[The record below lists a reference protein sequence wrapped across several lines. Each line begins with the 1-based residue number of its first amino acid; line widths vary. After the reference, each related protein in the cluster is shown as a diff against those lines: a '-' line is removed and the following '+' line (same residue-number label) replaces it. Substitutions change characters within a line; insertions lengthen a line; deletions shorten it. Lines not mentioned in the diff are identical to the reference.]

1 MKKAMKKLMA
11 ALLAVAMVCAMAIP
25 AFAAGGA
32 GATTGEGK
40 ITIDNAVIGH
50 TYKIYRILN
59 LQYNE
64 TAKSFRYEKNDKWGA
79 FVDEQSDKL
88 AVDANGVVTWKKG
101 VSAEKDGAPIKA
113 LAIAAGQYVKD
124 QGTAFAADDSKVAA
138 SSTVIFDNLPLG
150 WYLVVSDLTNDA
162 ICSIDTTAKEVTI
175 KEKNGVPTVTKE
187 VEYASGSWGQGND
200 GNVGD
205 TVNFQT
211 TIYVTDGNPTNYVLH
226 DKMSNGLT
234 FKEDSIAV
242 KVNDTTPIT
251 NYTVKY
257 TNTDKCTFEISFPN
271 GTLHTNDKVVVTY
284 SATINS
290 NAVVG
295 TAGNENE
302 TWLKYG
308 NNGETTHGKTKTY
321 TWSFNIF
328 KYFTDS
334 NDKMQYLAD
343 VEFVLYRKDNTTNKI
358 EYAQF
363 DSNNNNKL
371 TGWTEAENEA
381 TKLKTNATSI
391 VGVEGLDK
399 GTYFLKETATPGGF
413 NGLTT
418 DVEVQ
423 IDSSCNT
430 LNGATYTVKYK
441 MANANDED
449 FTDAGDAKIVPIENK
464 RGTTLPGT
472 GGIGTTIFYVVGGGL
487 MVAAAILLI
496 TKKRMENR

>member
-25 AFAAGGA
+25 AFAADGS
-32 GATTGEGK
+32 THSSSEDGK
-40 ITIDNAVIGH
+40 ITIDNAVAGQ
-50 TYKIYRILN
+50 TYKIYRILD
-59 LQYNE
+59 LQYND
-64 TAKSFRYEKNDKWGA
+64 TAKSFRYVKNDKWGA
-79 FVDEQSDKL
+79 FVEGQTTYLS
-88 AVDANGVVTWKKG
+88 VDSKTGVVTWANSDNADNG
-101 VSAEKDGAPIKA
+101 TAIKA
-113 LAIAAGQYVKD
+113 LAVAAGQHVTD
-124 QGTAFAADDSKVAA
+124 TPSLAADDSVKAA
-138 SSTVIFDNLPLG
+138 SSIVTFDRLPLG
-150 WYLVVSDLTNDA
+150 WYLVVSDLTTDA

-175 KEKNGVPTVTKE
+175 KEKNGAPTVTKE
-187 VEYASGSWGQGND
+187 VEYASGSWGEGND

-226 DKMSNGLT
+226 DQMSNGLA
-234 FKEDSIAV
+234 FKEGSIVV
-242 KVNDTTPIT
+242 KKNGERFID
-251 NYTVKY
+251 YTVV
-257 TNTDKCTFEISFPN
+257 TPTDNCTFEIKFNENS
-271 GTLHTNDKVVVTY
+271 LQANDTVVVTY

-295 TAGNENE
+295 TTGNDNE

-334 NDKMQYLAD
+334 NNDMQYLAN
-343 VEFVLYRKDNTTNKI
+343 VEFVLYRKDNTANKT

-363 DSNNNNKL
+363 NSNNKL

-381 TKLKTNATSI
+381 TKLKTNATST
-391 VGVEGLDK
+391 VAVEGLDA
-399 GTYFLKETATPGGF
+399 GTYFLKETATPVGF
-413 NGLTT
+413 NSLTS

-423 IDSSCNT
+423 ITSSCNT
-430 LNGATYTVKYK
+430 LTHATYTVQYK
-441 MANANDED
+441 MVNEED
-449 FTDAGDAKIVPIENK
+449 FTDTDEEEKVVPIENN

-487 MVAAAILLI
+487 MVAAAVLLI

>member
-11 ALLAVAMVCAMAIP
+11 VLLAVAMVCAMAIP
-25 AFAAGGA
+25 AFAAEGATA

-64 TAKSFRYEKNDKWGA
+64 TAKSFRYEKNNKWGA

-88 AVDANGVVTWKKG
+88 AVDANGVVTWKEG

-150 WYLVVSDLTNDA
+150 WYLVVSDLTSDA
-162 ICSIDTTAKEVTI
+162 ICSIDTTAKQVTI

-211 TIYVTDGNPTNYVLH
+211 TINVTDGDPTNYVLH
-226 DKMSNGLT
+226 DQMSKGLT
-234 FKEDSIAV
+234 FKENSIAV
-242 KVNDTTPIT
+242 KVNDTLIT
-251 NYTVKY
+251 NYTVEY

-271 GTLHTNDKVVVTY
+271 GTLHTNDTVVVTY
-284 SATINS
+284 SATIN
-290 NAVVG
+290 NDAVVG
-295 TAGNENE
+295 TTGNENE

-308 NNGETTHGKTKTY
+308 DNGETTHGKTKTY

-334 NDKMQYLAD
+334 NNDMQYLAD
-343 VEFVLYRKDNTTNKI
+343 VEFVLYRKNADDKA
-358 EYAQF
+358 EYAKF
-363 DSNNNNKL
+363 DPNNKL

-381 TKLKTNATSI
+381 TKLKTNATST
-391 VGVEGLDK
+391 VAVEGLDA
-399 GTYFLKETATPGGF
+399 GTYFLKEITTPGGF
-413 NGLTT
+413 NGLTS
-418 DVEVQ
+418 DVEVK
-423 IDSSCNT
+423 ITSSCNILT
-430 LNGATYTVKYK
+430 GATYAVEYK
-441 MANANDED
+441 MVNEEGFTGTDEQE
-449 FTDAGDAKIVPIENK
+449 KVVPIENK
-464 RGTTLPGT
+464 RGTTLPST

>member
-59 LQYNE
+59 LQYND

-79 FVDEQSDKL
+79 FVEEQTAYL
-88 AVDANGVVTWKKG
+88 AVDSKTGVVTWANSDNADNG
-101 VSAEKDGAPIKA
+101 TAIKA
-113 LAIAAGQYVKD
+113 LAVAAGQHVTD
-124 QGTAFAADDSKVAA
+124 TPSLAADDSKEAT
-138 SSTVIFDNLPLG
+138 SNTVIFDNLPLG
-150 WYLVVSDLTNDA
+150 WYLVVSDLTTDA
-162 ICSIDTTAKEVTI
+162 ICSIDTTAKQVTI
-175 KEKNGVPTVTKE
+175 REKNGVPTVTKE
-187 VEYASGSWGQGND
+187 VEYASGSWGEGND

-226 DKMSNGLT
+226 DKMSNGLAFQT
-234 FKEDSIAV
+234 GTISV
-242 KVNDTTPIT
+242 KKNGDPFTDYTIETPI
-251 NYTVKY
+251 
-257 TNTDKCTFEISFPN
+257 DDCTFEIKFKEGS
-271 GTLHTNDKVVVTY
+271 LHTNDKVVVTY

-308 NNGETTHGKTKTY
+308 NNGETTHGRTKTY
-321 TWSFNIF
+321 TWKFNILKF
-328 KYFTDS
+328 FTDS
-334 NDKMQYLAD
+334 NDEKQYLAD
-343 VEFVLYRKDNTTNKI
+343 VEFVLYRKNNTTDPA
-358 EYAQF
+358 EYAKF
-363 DSNNNNKL
+363 DSNNKL
-371 TGWTEAENEA
+371 TGWTKNESEAG
-381 TKLKTNATSI
+381 KLRTNATSN
-391 VGVEGLDK
+391 VCVEGLDE
-399 GTYFLKETATPGGF
+399 GTYFLKETATPVGF
-413 NGLTT
+413 NSLTS

-423 IDSSCNT
+423 ITSSCNT
-430 LNGATYTVKYK
+430 LTNATYTVQYK
-441 MANANDED
+441 MVNEED
-449 FTDAGDAKIVPIENK
+449 FADTDDKEKVVPIENK

>member
-25 AFAAGGA
+25 AFAADGS
-32 GATTGEGK
+32 THSSSEDGK
-40 ITIDNAVIGH
+40 ITIDNAVAGQ
-50 TYKIYRILN
+50 TYKIYRILD
-59 LQYNE
+59 LQYND
-64 TAKSFRYEKNDKWGA
+64 TAKSFRYVKNAKWGA
-79 FVDEQSDKL
+79 FVEEQTAYL
-88 AVDANGVVTWKKG
+88 AVDSTTGVVTWANSDNADNG
-101 VSAEKDGAPIKA
+101 TAIKA
-113 LAIAAGQYVKD
+113 LAVAAGRHVTD
-124 QGTAFAADDSKVAA
+124 TPSLAADDSVKAT
-138 SSTVIFDNLPLG
+138 SNTVIFDNLPLG
-150 WYLVVSDLTNDA
+150 WYLVVSDLTTDA
-162 ICSIDTTAKEVTI
+162 ICSIDTTAKQVTI
-175 KEKNGVPTVTKE
+175 KEKNGAPTVEKE
-187 VEYASGSWGQGND
+187 VEYASGSWGKGND

-211 TIYVTDGNPTNYVLH
+211 TINVTDGNPTNYVLH

-234 FKEDSIAV
+234 FKTDSIVV
-242 KVNDTTPIT
+242 KKNDAIFTD
-251 NYTVKY
+251 YTKE
-257 TNTDKCTFEISFPN
+257 NPNDGCTFEIKFNKDSLQP
-271 GTLHTNDKVVVTY
+271 NDKVVVTY

-290 NAVVG
+290 DAVVG
-295 TAGNENE
+295 TAGNDNE

-308 NNGETTHGKTKTY
+308 ESGKTIPSNTKTY
-321 TWSFNIF
+321 TWSFNILKF
-328 KYFTDS
+328 FTDS
-334 NDKMQYLAD
+334 NGDKKYLAD
-343 VEFVLYRKDNTTNKI
+343 VEFVLYRKDNSANKT
-358 EYAQF
+358 EYAKF
-363 DSNNNNKL
+363 DPNNKL
-371 TGWTEAENEA
+371 TGWTENESEA
-381 TKLKTNATSI
+381 GKLTTNAASNVT
-391 VGVEGLDK
+391 VKGLDK

-449 FTDAGDAKIVPIENK
+449 FADTDEEEKVVPIENK

>member
-25 AFAAGGA
+25 AFAAP
-32 GATTGEGK
+32 ATNGSITVQNTVDGK
-40 ITIDNAVIGH
+40 
-50 TYKIYRILN
+50 TYNIYKILN
-59 LQYNE
+59 LE
-64 TAKSFRYEKNDKWGA
+64 TNGTGNDASSYTAFKYKATTEWESFVGSSIYLK
-79 FVDEQSDKL
+79 SDK
-88 AVDANGVVTWKKG
+88 DGYVTWKDT
-101 VSAEKDGAPIKA
+101 AENAADIEAFSKAAMKFAKDLTPVATKVADSSGSVTFTGLELGYYLITSDVDTSSKA
-113 LAIAAGQYVKD
+113 LCML
-124 QGTAFAADDSKVAA
+124 
-138 SSTVIFDNLPLG
+138 STTKPSATVQ
-150 WYLVVSDLTNDA
+150 
-162 ICSIDTTAKEVTI
+162 
-175 KEKNGVPTVTKE
+175 EKNGAPTVTKE

-271 GTLHTNDKVVVTY
+271 GTLQTNDKVVVTY

-290 NAVVG
+290 DAVVG

-334 NDKMQYLAD
+334 NNDMRYLAN
-343 VEFVLYRKDNTTNKI
+343 VEFVLYRKNADDKA
-358 EYAQF
+358 EYAKF
-363 DSNNNNKL
+363 DSNNKL
-371 TGWTEAENEA
+371 SGWTEAESEA
-381 TKLKTNATSI
+381 GKLKTNATSI

-399 GTYFLKETATPGGF
+399 GTYFLKEITTPDGF
-413 NGLTT
+413 NGLTS

-430 LNGATYTVKYK
+430 LNGATYTVQYK
-441 MANANDED
+441 MVNEDD
-449 FTDAGDAKIVPIENK
+449 FTDTDEEEKVVPIENK
-464 RGTTLPGT
+464 RGTVLPGT

>member
-25 AFAAGGA
+25 AFAAGG
-32 GATTGEGK
+32 TTHNSSSADGQ
-40 ITIDNAVIGH
+40 ITINNAVNGQ
-50 TYKIYRILN
+50 TYKIYRILD
-59 LQYNE
+59 LQYNG
-64 TAKSFRYEKNDKWGA
+64 TANSFRYVKNTKWGT
-79 FVDEQSDKL
+79 FVDTQTAYL
-88 AVDANGVVTWKKG
+88 TVDPTTGVVTWTNTDTADNG
-101 VSAEKDGAPIKA
+101 TAIKE
-113 LAIAAGQYVKD
+113 LAKAAGKYVKD
-124 QGTAFAADDSKVAA
+124 NTTSLADDGSKVAA
-138 SSTVIFDNLPLG
+138 SGTVTFDRLPLG

-211 TIYVTDGNPTNYVLH
+211 TINVTDGDPTNYVLH
-226 DKMSNGLT
+226 DQMSKGLT
-234 FKEDSIAV
+234 FKENSIAV
-242 KVNDTTPIT
+242 KVNDTLIT
-251 NYTVKY
+251 NYTVEY

-271 GTLHTNDKVVVTY
+271 GTLHTNDTVVVTY
-284 SATINS
+284 SATIN
-290 NAVVG
+290 NDAVVG
-295 TAGNENE
+295 TTGNENE

-308 NNGETTHGKTKTY
+308 DNGETTHGKTKTY

-334 NDKMQYLAD
+334 NNDMQYLAD
-343 VEFVLYRKDNTTNKI
+343 VEFVLYRKNADDKA
-358 EYAQF
+358 EYAKF
-363 DSNNNNKL
+363 DSNNKL

-381 TKLKTNATSI
+381 TKLKTNATST
-391 VGVEGLDK
+391 VAVEGLDA
-399 GTYFLKETATPGGF
+399 GTYFLKEITTPGGF
-413 NGLTT
+413 NGLTS
-418 DVEVQ
+418 DVEVK
-423 IDSSCNT
+423 ITSSCNILT
-430 LNGATYTVKYK
+430 GATYAVEYK
-441 MANANDED
+441 MVNEEG
-449 FTDAGDAKIVPIENK
+449 FTDTDEQEKVVPIENN

>member
-1 MKKAMKKLMA
+1 MKKLMA

-59 LQYNE
+59 LQYND

-79 FVDEQSDKL
+79 FVEEQTAYL
-88 AVDANGVVTWKKG
+88 AVDSKTGVVTWANSDNADNG
-101 VSAEKDGAPIKA
+101 TAIKA
-113 LAIAAGQYVKD
+113 LAVAAGQHVTD
-124 QGTAFAADDSKVAA
+124 TPSLAADDSKEAT
-138 SSTVIFDNLPLG
+138 SNTVIFDNLPLG
-150 WYLVVSDLTNDA
+150 WYLVVSDLTTDA
-162 ICSIDTTAKEVTI
+162 ICSIDTTAKQVTI
-175 KEKNGVPTVTKE
+175 REKNGVPTVTKE
-187 VEYASGSWGQGND
+187 VEYASGSWGEGND

-205 TVNFQT
+205 TVNFHT

-226 DKMSNGLT
+226 DKMSTGLT
-234 FKEDSIAV
+234 FKENSIAV
-242 KVNDTTPIT
+242 KVNDTLIT

-271 GTLHTNDKVVVTY
+271 GTLQTNDKVVVTY

-295 TAGNENE
+295 TDGNDNE

-308 NNGETTHGKTKTY
+308 ETGETTHSNTKTY
-321 TWSFNIF
+321 TWKFSILKF
-328 KYFTDS
+328 FTDS
-334 NDKMQYLAD
+334 NGEKQYLPD
-343 VEFVLYRKDNTTNKI
+343 VEFVLYRKDNSANKT

-363 DSNNNNKL
+363 DSNNKL
-371 TGWTEAENEA
+371 TGWTATESEAG
-381 TKLKTNATSI
+381 KLRTNATSN
-391 VGVEGLDK
+391 VTVEGLDE
-399 GTYFLKETATPGGF
+399 GTYFLKEITTPGGF

-418 DVEVQ
+418 DVEVW
-423 IDSSCNT
+423 ITSSCNNLT
-430 LNGATYTVKYK
+430 NATYTVQYK
-441 MANANDED
+441 MVNDED
-449 FTDAGDAKIVPIENK
+449 FEDTDEQEKVVPIENN

>member
-64 TAKSFRYEKNDKWGA
+64 TAKSFRYEKNNKWGA

-88 AVDANGVVTWKKG
+88 AVDANGVVTWKEG
-101 VSAEKDGAPIKA
+101 VSAENDDTPIKA
-113 LAIAAGQYVKD
+113 LAKAAGKYVKD
-124 QGTAFAADDSKVAA
+124 TPSLTADGSVKAN

-150 WYLVVSDLTNDA
+150 WYLVVSDLTSDA
-162 ICSIDTTAKEVTI
+162 ICSIDTTAKQVTI

-211 TIYVTDGNPTNYVLH
+211 TINVTDGDPTNYVLH
-226 DKMSNGLT
+226 DQMSKGLT
-234 FKEDSIAV
+234 FKENSIAV
-242 KVNDTTPIT
+242 KVNDTLIT
-251 NYTVKY
+251 NYTVEY

-271 GTLHTNDKVVVTY
+271 GTLHTNDTVVVTY
-284 SATINS
+284 SATIN
-290 NAVVG
+290 NDAVVG
-295 TAGNENE
+295 TTGNENE

-308 NNGETTHGKTKTY
+308 DHGETTHGKTKTY

-334 NDKMQYLAD
+334 NDEKQYLAN
-343 VEFVLYRKDNTTNKI
+343 VEFVLYRKNADDKA
-358 EYAQF
+358 EYAKF
-363 DSNNNNKL
+363 DPDNKL
-371 TGWTEAENEA
+371 TGWTENESEA
-381 TKLKTNATSI
+381 GKLTTTATSN
-391 VGVEGLDK
+391 VTVKGLDK
-399 GTYFLKETATPGGF
+399 GTYFLKEITTPGGF
-413 NGLTT
+413 NGLTS
-418 DVEVQ
+418 DVEVK
-423 IDSSCNT
+423 ITSSCNILT
-430 LNGATYTVKYK
+430 GATYAVEYK
-441 MANANDED
+441 MVNEEG
-449 FTDAGDAKIVPIENK
+449 FTDTDEQEKVVPIENK

-487 MVAAAILLI
+487 MAAAAILLI

>member
-59 LQYNE
+59 LQYND

-79 FVDEQSDKL
+79 FVEEQTAYL
-88 AVDANGVVTWKKG
+88 AVDSKTGVVTWANSDNADNG
-101 VSAEKDGAPIKA
+101 TAIKA
-113 LAIAAGQYVKD
+113 LAVAAGQHVTD
-124 QGTAFAADDSKVAA
+124 TPSLAADDSKEAT
-138 SSTVIFDNLPLG
+138 SNTVIFDNLPLG
-150 WYLVVSDLTNDA
+150 WYLVVSDLTTDA

-175 KEKNGVPTVTKE
+175 KEKNGAPTVTKE
-187 VEYASGSWGQGND
+187 VEYASGSWGEGND

-226 DKMSNGLT
+226 DQMSNGLN
-234 FKEDSIAV
+234 FKEGSIVV
-242 KVNDTTPIT
+242 KKNDERFTD
-251 NYTVKY
+251 YTVV
-257 TNTDKCTFEISFPN
+257 TPTDNCTFEIKFNENS
-271 GTLHTNDKVVVTY
+271 LQANDTVVVTY

-295 TAGNENE
+295 TAGNDNE

-321 TWSFNIF
+321 TWKFDIL

-334 NDKMQYLAD
+334 NDTKQYLAD
-343 VEFVLYRKDNTTNKI
+343 VEFVLYRKNNTTNTT
-358 EYAQF
+358 EYAKF
-363 DSNNNNKL
+363 DSNKL
-371 TGWTEAENEA
+371 SGWTATESDA
-381 TKLKTNATSI
+381 TKLKTNATSN
-391 VGVEGLDK
+391 VVVEGLDA
-399 GTYFLKETATPGGF
+399 GTYFLKETATPVGF
-413 NGLTT
+413 NSLTS

-423 IDSSCNT
+423 ITSSCNILT
-430 LNGATYTVKYK
+430 GATYAVEYK
-441 MANANDED
+441 MVNEEG
-449 FTDAGDAKIVPIENK
+449 FTDTDEQEKVVPIENK

-496 TKKRMENR
+496 TKKRMENH

>member
-59 LQYNE
+59 LQYND

-79 FVDEQSDKL
+79 FVDEQSDYL

-124 QGTAFAADDSKVAA
+124 QGTAFAADDSKEAT
-138 SSTVIFDNLPLG
+138 SNTVKFTGLPLG

-211 TIYVTDGNPTNYVLH
+211 TIYVTDGNPTNYILH
-226 DKMSNGLT
+226 DEMSNGLD
-234 FKEDSIAV
+234 FKEGSIVV
-242 KVNDTTPIT
+242 KKNDERFTD
-251 NYTVKY
+251 YTVVAP
-257 TNTDKCTFEISFPN
+257 TDNCTFEIKFNENS
-271 GTLHTNDKVVVTY
+271 LHTNDKVVVTY

-308 NNGETTHGKTKTY
+308 NNGETTHGRTKTY
-321 TWSFNIF
+321 TWKFNIF

-334 NDKMQYLAD
+334 DDTMQYLAN
-343 VEFVLYRKDNTTNKI
+343 VEFVLYRKNADDKA
-358 EYAQF
+358 EYAKF
-363 DSNNNNKL
+363 DSNNKL
-371 TGWTEAENEA
+371 SGWTEAESEA
-381 TKLKTNATSI
+381 GKLKTNATSI

-399 GTYFLKETATPGGF
+399 GTYFLKEITTPDGF
-413 NGLTT
+413 NGLTS

-430 LNGATYTVKYK
+430 LNGATYTVQYK
-441 MANANDED
+441 MVNEEG
-449 FTDAGDAKIVPIENK
+449 FTDTDDEEKVVPIENK

>member
-64 TAKSFRYEKNDKWGA
+64 TAKSFRYEKNNKWGA

-88 AVDANGVVTWKKG
+88 AVDANGVVTWKEG

-150 WYLVVSDLTNDA
+150 WYLVVSDLTSDA
-162 ICSIDTTAKEVTI
+162 ICSIDTTAKQVTI

-187 VEYASGSWGQGND
+187 VAYASGSWGQGND

-211 TIYVTDGNPTNYVLH
+211 TINVTDGDPTNYVLH
-226 DKMSNGLT
+226 DQMSKGLT
-234 FKEDSIAV
+234 FKENSIAV
-242 KVNDTTPIT
+242 KVNDTLIT
-251 NYTVKY
+251 NYTVEY

-271 GTLHTNDKVVVTY
+271 GTLHTNDTVVVTY
-284 SATINS
+284 SAIINS
-290 NAVVG
+290 DAVVG
-295 TAGNENE
+295 TDGNDNK

-308 NNGETTHGKTKTY
+308 ETGETTHSNTKTY
-321 TWSFNIF
+321 TWKFDIL

-334 NDKMQYLAD
+334 NNEKQYLAN
-343 VEFVLYRKDNTTNKI
+343 VEFVLYRKNADDKA
-358 EYAQF
+358 EYAKF
-363 DSNNNNKL
+363 DSNNKL
-371 TGWTEAENEA
+371 TGWTATESEAG
-381 TKLKTNATSI
+381 KLKTNATSN
-391 VGVEGLDK
+391 VVVEGLDA
-399 GTYFLKETATPGGF
+399 GTYFLKEITTPVGF
-413 NGLTT
+413 NSLTS
-418 DVEVQ
+418 DVEVL
-423 IDSSCNT
+423 ITSSCNNLT
-430 LNGATYTVKYK
+430 NATYTVQYK
-441 MANANDED
+441 MVNEENFEDTDEEE
-449 FTDAGDAKIVPIENK
+449 KVVPIENN

-472 GGIGTTIFYVVGGGL
+472 GGIGTTIFYVIGGGL

-496 TKKRMENR
+496 TKKRMENH

>member
-59 LQYNE
+59 LQYND

-79 FVDEQSDKL
+79 FVEEQTAYLS
-88 AVDANGVVTWKKG
+88 VDSTTGVVTWANSDNADNG
-101 VSAEKDGAPIKA
+101 TAIKA
-113 LAIAAGQYVKD
+113 LAVAAGQYVKD
-124 QGTAFAADDSKVAA
+124 QGTALTADDSKEAA
-138 SSTVIFDNLPLG
+138 SNTVIFDNLPLG
-150 WYLVVSDLTNDA
+150 WYLVVSDLTTDA
-162 ICSIDTTAKEVTI
+162 ICSIDTTAKQVTI

-187 VEYASGSWGQGND
+187 VEYASGSWGEGND

-295 TAGNENE
+295 TAGNDNE

-308 NNGETTHGKTKTY
+308 ETGETTHSNTKTY
-321 TWSFNIF
+321 TWKFNIF

-334 NDKMQYLAD
+334 DDKMQYLAD
-343 VEFVLYRKDNTTNKI
+343 VEFVLYRKNADDKA
-358 EYAQF
+358 EYAKF
-363 DSNNNNKL
+363 DSNNKL
-371 TGWTEAENEA
+371 SGWTEAENEA
-381 TKLKTNATSI
+381 TKLKTNATTI

-399 GTYFLKETATPGGF
+399 GTYFLKETATPVGF
-413 NGLTT
+413 NSLTS

-430 LNGATYTVKYK
+430 LTNATYTVQYK
-441 MANANDED
+441 MVNEED
-449 FTDAGDAKIVPIENK
+449 FADTDDKEKVVPIENK

>member
-40 ITIDNAVIGH
+40 ITINNAVIGH

-59 LQYNE
+59 LQYND

-79 FVDEQSDKL
+79 FVEDQTTYLS
-88 AVDANGVVTWKKG
+88 VDSKTGVVTWANSDNADNG
-101 VSAEKDGAPIKA
+101 TAIKA
-113 LAIAAGQYVKD
+113 LAVAAGQYVKD
-124 QGTAFAADDSKVAA
+124 KEDAGLTADDFKKAT
-138 SSTVIFDNLPLG
+138 SSTVTFDNLPLG

-187 VEYASGSWGQGND
+187 VEYASDSWGQGND

-205 TVNFQT
+205 TVNFHT

-226 DKMSNGLT
+226 DKMSTGLN
-234 FKEDSIAV
+234 FKENSIAV
-242 KVNDTTPIT
+242 KVNGTLIT
-251 NYTVKY
+251 NYTVEC

-271 GTLHTNDKVVVTY
+271 GTLHTNDTVVVTY
-284 SATINS
+284 SATIN
-290 NAVVG
+290 NDAVVG
-295 TAGNENE
+295 TTGNENE

-308 NNGETTHGKTKTY
+308 DNGETTHGKTKTY

-334 NDKMQYLAD
+334 NDDKKYLAN
-343 VEFVLYRKDNTTNKI
+343 VEFVLYRKNADDKA
-358 EYAQF
+358 EYAKF
-363 DSNNNNKL
+363 DSNNKL

-381 TKLKTNATSI
+381 TKLKTNATST
-391 VGVEGLDK
+391 VAVEGLDA
-399 GTYFLKETATPGGF
+399 GTYFLKEITTPGGF
-413 NGLTT
+413 NGLTS
-418 DVEVQ
+418 DVEVK
-423 IDSSCNT
+423 ITSSCNILT
-430 LNGATYTVKYK
+430 GATYAVEYK
-441 MANANDED
+441 MVNEEG
-449 FTDAGDAKIVPIENK
+449 FTDTDEQEKVVPIENK

-487 MVAAAILLI
+487 MAAAAILLI

>member
-59 LQYNE
+59 LQYND

-79 FVDEQSDKL
+79 FVEEQTAYL
-88 AVDANGVVTWKKG
+88 AVDSKTGVVTWANSDNADNG
-101 VSAEKDGAPIKA
+101 TAIKA
-113 LAIAAGQYVKD
+113 LAVAAGQHVTD
-124 QGTAFAADDSKVAA
+124 TPSLAADDSKEAT
-138 SSTVIFDNLPLG
+138 SNTVIFDNLPLG
-150 WYLVVSDLTNDA
+150 WYLVVSDLTTDA

-271 GTLHTNDKVVVTY
+271 GTLQTNDKVVVTY

-290 NAVVG
+290 DAVVG

-334 NDKMQYLAD
+334 NNDMRYLAN
-343 VEFVLYRKDNTTNKI
+343 VEFVLYRKNADDKA
-358 EYAQF
+358 EYAKF
-363 DSNNNNKL
+363 DSNNKL
-371 TGWTEAENEA
+371 SGWTEAESEA
-381 TKLKTNATSI
+381 GKLKTNATSI

-399 GTYFLKETATPGGF
+399 GTYFLKEITTPDGF
-413 NGLTT
+413 NGLTS

-430 LNGATYTVKYK
+430 LNGATYTVQYK
-441 MANANDED
+441 MVNEDD
-449 FTDAGDAKIVPIENK
+449 FTDTDEEEKVVPIENK
-464 RGTTLPGT
+464 RGTVLPGT

>member
-64 TAKSFRYEKNDKWGA
+64 TAKSFRYEKNNKWGA

-88 AVDANGVVTWKKG
+88 AVDANGVVTWKEG

-150 WYLVVSDLTNDA
+150 WYLVVSDLTSDA
-162 ICSIDTTAKEVTI
+162 ICSIDTTAKQVTI

-211 TIYVTDGNPTNYVLH
+211 TINVTDGDPTNYVLH
-226 DKMSNGLT
+226 DKMSTGLN
-234 FKEDSIAV
+234 FKENSIAV
-242 KVNDTTPIT
+242 KVNDTLIT

-271 GTLHTNDKVVVTY
+271 GTLQTNDKVVVTY
-284 SATINS
+284 SAIINS
-290 NAVVG
+290 DAVVG
-295 TAGNENE
+295 TDGNDNE

-308 NNGETTHGKTKTY
+308 ETGETTHSNTKTY
-321 TWSFNIF
+321 TWKFDIL

-334 NDKMQYLAD
+334 NNKKQYLAN
-343 VEFVLYRKDNTTNKI
+343 VEFVLYRKNADDKA
-358 EYAQF
+358 EYAKF
-363 DSNNNNKL
+363 DSNNKL
-371 TGWTEAENEA
+371 TGWTATESDA
-381 TKLKTNATSI
+381 TKLKTNATSN
-391 VGVEGLDK
+391 VVVEGLDA
-399 GTYFLKETATPGGF
+399 GTYFLKENTTPAGF
-413 NGLTT
+413 NGLTS

-430 LNGATYTVKYK
+430 LSGATYTVKYK
-441 MANANDED
+441 MANDED
-449 FTDAGDAKIVPIENK
+449 FTDTDDKKVVPIENK

-487 MVAAAILLI
+487 MAAAAILLI
-496 TKKRMENR
+496 TKKRMENH

>member
-25 AFAAGGA
+25 AFAAEGA

-59 LQYNE
+59 LQYND

-79 FVDEQSDKL
+79 FVEEQTAYL
-88 AVDANGVVTWKKG
+88 AVDSKTGVVTWANSDNADNG
-101 VSAEKDGAPIKA
+101 TAIKA
-113 LAIAAGQYVKD
+113 LAVAAGQHVTD
-124 QGTAFAADDSKVAA
+124 TPSLAADDSKEAT
-138 SSTVIFDNLPLG
+138 SNTVIFDNLPLG
-150 WYLVVSDLTNDA
+150 WYLVVSDLTTDA
-162 ICSIDTTAKEVTI
+162 ICSIDTTAKQVTI
-175 KEKNGVPTVTKE
+175 REKNGVPTVTKE
-187 VEYASGSWGQGND
+187 VEYASGSWGEGND

-226 DKMSNGLT
+226 DKMSTGLT
-234 FKEDSIAV
+234 FKTDSIV
-242 KVNDTTPIT
+242 VTKNDAPFIDYTKETP
-251 NYTVKY
+251 N
-257 TNTDKCTFEISFPN
+257 DGCTFEIKFNKDS
-271 GTLHTNDKVVVTY
+271 LHTNDKVVVTY

-295 TAGNENE
+295 TDGNDNE

-308 NNGETTHGKTKTY
+308 ETGETTHSNTKTY
-321 TWSFNIF
+321 TWKFDILKF
-328 KYFTDS
+328 FTDS
-334 NDKMQYLAD
+334 NGDKKYLAD
-343 VEFVLYRKDNTTNKI
+343 VEFVLYRKNADDKA
-358 EYAQF
+358 EYAKF
-363 DSNNNNKL
+363 DSNNKL
-371 TGWTEAENEA
+371 TGWTATESEAG
-381 TKLKTNATSI
+381 KLRTNATSN
-391 VGVEGLDK
+391 VTVEGLDE
-399 GTYFLKETATPGGF
+399 GTYFLKEITTPGGF

-430 LNGATYTVKYK
+430 LRGAAYTVKYK

-449 FTDAGDAKIVPIENK
+449 FTDAGDEKIVPIENK

-496 TKKRMENR
+496 TKKRMENH

>member
-59 LQYNE
+59 LQYND

-79 FVDEQSDKL
+79 FVEEQTAYLS
-88 AVDANGVVTWKKG
+88 VDSTTGVVTWANSDNADNG
-101 VSAEKDGAPIKA
+101 TAIKA
-113 LAIAAGQYVKD
+113 LAVAASQYVKD
-124 QGTAFAADDSKVAA
+124 QGTALTADDFKEAT
-138 SSTVIFDNLPLG
+138 SSTVTFDNLPLG
-150 WYLVVSDLTNDA
+150 WYLVVSDLTTDA
-162 ICSIDTTAKEVTI
+162 ICSIDTTAKQVTI
-175 KEKNGVPTVTKE
+175 REKNGVPTVTKE
-187 VEYASGSWGQGND
+187 VEYASGSWGEGND

-226 DKMSNGLT
+226 DKMSNGLAFQT
-234 FKEDSIAV
+234 GTISV
-242 KVNDTTPIT
+242 KKNGDPFTDYTIETPI
-251 NYTVKY
+251 
-257 TNTDKCTFEISFPN
+257 DDCTFEIKFKEGS
-271 GTLHTNDKVVVTY
+271 LHTNDKVVVTY

-308 NNGETTHGKTKTY
+308 NNGETTHGRTKTY
-321 TWSFNIF
+321 TWKFNILKF
-328 KYFTDS
+328 FTDS
-334 NDKMQYLAD
+334 NDEKQYLAD
-343 VEFVLYRKDNTTNKI
+343 VEFVLYRKNNTTDPA
-358 EYAQF
+358 EYAKF
-363 DSNNNNKL
+363 DSNNKL
-371 TGWTEAENEA
+371 TGWTKNESEAG
-381 TKLKTNATSI
+381 KLRTNATSN
-391 VGVEGLDK
+391 VCVEGLDE
-399 GTYFLKETATPGGF
+399 GTYFLKETATPVGF
-413 NGLTT
+413 NSLTS

-423 IDSSCNT
+423 ITSSCNT
-430 LNGATYTVKYK
+430 LTNATYTVQYK
-441 MANANDED
+441 MVNEED
-449 FTDAGDAKIVPIENK
+449 FADTDDKEKVVPIENK

>member
-113 LAIAAGQYVKD
+113 LAIAAGQYVTD
-124 QGTAFAADDSKVAA
+124 TPSLAADDSKEAT
-138 SSTVIFDNLPLG
+138 SNTVIFDNLPLG
-150 WYLVVSDLTNDA
+150 WYLVVSDLTTDA
-162 ICSIDTTAKEVTI
+162 ICSIDTTAKQVTI
-175 KEKNGVPTVTKE
+175 REKNGVPTVTKE
-187 VEYASGSWGQGND
+187 VEYASGSWGEGND

-226 DKMSNGLT
+226 DKMSNGLAFQT
-234 FKEDSIAV
+234 GTISV
-242 KVNDTTPIT
+242 KKNGDPFTDYTIETPI
-251 NYTVKY
+251 
-257 TNTDKCTFEISFPN
+257 DDCTFEIKFKEGS
-271 GTLHTNDKVVVTY
+271 LHTNDKVVVTY

-308 NNGETTHGKTKTY
+308 NNGETTHGRTKTY
-321 TWSFNIF
+321 TWKFNILKF
-328 KYFTDS
+328 FTDS
-334 NDKMQYLAD
+334 NDEKQYLAD
-343 VEFVLYRKDNTTNKI
+343 VEFVLYRKNNTTDPA
-358 EYAQF
+358 EYAKF
-363 DSNNNNKL
+363 DSNNKL
-371 TGWTEAENEA
+371 TGWTKNESEAG
-381 TKLKTNATSI
+381 KLRTNATSN
-391 VGVEGLDK
+391 VCVEGLDE
-399 GTYFLKETATPGGF
+399 GTYFLKETATPVGF
-413 NGLTT
+413 NSLTS

-423 IDSSCNT
+423 ITSSCNT
-430 LNGATYTVKYK
+430 LTNATYTVQYK
-441 MANANDED
+441 MVNDED
-449 FTDAGDAKIVPIENK
+449 FADTDDKEKVVPIENK
-464 RGTTLPGT
+464 RGTVLPGT

-496 TKKRMENR
+496 TKKRMENH

>member
-59 LQYNE
+59 LQYND

-79 FVDEQSDKL
+79 FVEEQTAYL
-88 AVDANGVVTWKKG
+88 AVDSTTGVVTWKKG

-124 QGTAFAADDSKVAA
+124 QGPALTADDFKEATSN
-138 SSTVIFDNLPLG
+138 TVIFDNLPLG
-150 WYLVVSDLTNDA
+150 WYLVVSDLTTDA
-162 ICSIDTTAKEVTI
+162 ICSIDTTAKQVTI
-175 KEKNGVPTVTKE
+175 REKNGVPTVTKE
-187 VEYASGSWGQGND
+187 VEYASGSWGEGND

-211 TIYVTDGNPTNYVLH
+211 TIYVTDGNPTNYILH
-226 DKMSNGLT
+226 DKMSNGLD
-234 FKEDSIAV
+234 FKEGSIVV
-242 KVNDTTPIT
+242 KKNDERFTD
-251 NYTVKY
+251 YTVV
-257 TNTDKCTFEISFPN
+257 TPTDNCTFEIKFNENS
-271 GTLHTNDKVVVTY
+271 LHTNDKVVVTY

-308 NNGETTHGKTKTY
+308 NNGETTHGHTKTY
-321 TWSFNIF
+321 TWKFNILKF
-328 KYFTDS
+328 FTDS
-334 NDKMQYLAD
+334 NDEKQYLAD
-343 VEFVLYRKDNTTNKI
+343 VEFVLYRTNADDKA

-363 DSNNNNKL
+363 DSNNKL
-371 TGWTEAENEA
+371 TGWTATKNEA
-381 TKLKTNATSI
+381 TKLKTNATSN
-391 VGVEGLDK
+391 VVVAGLDE
-399 GTYFLKETATPGGF
+399 GTYFLKETATPVGF
-413 NGLTT
+413 NSLTS
-418 DVEVQ
+418 DVEVR
-423 IDSSCNT
+423 ITSSCNT
-430 LNGATYTVKYK
+430 LTNATYTVQYK
-441 MANANDED
+441 MVNDED
-449 FTDAGDAKIVPIENK
+449 FADTDEEEKVVPIENN

-487 MVAAAILLI
+487 MVAAAILLV
-496 TKKRMENR
+496 TKKRMENH

>member
-25 AFAAGGA
+25 AWAAP
-32 GATTGEGK
+32 ATNGSITVKNTVDGK
-40 ITIDNAVIGH
+40 
-50 TYKIYRILN
+50 TYNIYKILN
-59 LQYNE
+59 LE
-64 TAKSFRYEKNDKWGA
+64 TNGTGNDASSYTAFKYKATTEWESFVGSSIYLK
-79 FVDEQSDKL
+79 SDK
-88 AVDANGVVTWKKG
+88 DGYVTWKDT
-101 VSAEKDGAPIKA
+101 AENAADIEAFSKAAMKFAKDLTPVATKVADSSGSVTFTGLELGYYLITSDVDTSSKA
-113 LAIAAGQYVKD
+113 LCML
-124 QGTAFAADDSKVAA
+124 
-138 SSTVIFDNLPLG
+138 STTKPSATVQ
-150 WYLVVSDLTNDA
+150 
-162 ICSIDTTAKEVTI
+162 
-175 KEKNGVPTVTKE
+175 EKNGAPTVTKE

-271 GTLHTNDKVVVTY
+271 GTLQTNDKVVVTY

-290 NAVVG
+290 DAVVG

-334 NDKMQYLAD
+334 NNDMRYLAN
-343 VEFVLYRKDNTTNKI
+343 VEFVLYRKNADDKA
-358 EYAQF
+358 EYAKF
-363 DSNNNNKL
+363 DSNNKL
-371 TGWTEAENEA
+371 SGWTEAESEA
-381 TKLKTNATSI
+381 GKLKTNATSI

-399 GTYFLKETATPGGF
+399 GTYFLKEITTPDGF
-413 NGLTT
+413 NGLTS

-430 LNGATYTVKYK
+430 LNGATYTVQYK
-441 MANANDED
+441 MVNEDD
-449 FTDAGDAKIVPIENK
+449 FTDTDEEEKVVPIENK
-464 RGTTLPGT
+464 RGTVLPGT

>member
-25 AFAAGGA
+25 AFAADGS
-32 GATTGEGK
+32 THSSSEDGK
-40 ITIDNAVIGH
+40 ITIQNAVANQ
-50 TYKIYRILN
+50 TYKIYRILD
-59 LQYNE
+59 LQYND
-64 TAKSFRYEKNDKWGA
+64 TAKSFRYVKNDKWGA
-79 FVDEQSDKL
+79 FVEGQTTYLS
-88 AVDANGVVTWKKG
+88 VDSKTGVVTWANSDNADNG
-101 VSAEKDGAPIKA
+101 TAIKA
-113 LAIAAGQYVKD
+113 LAVAAGQHVKD
-124 QGTAFAADDSKVAA
+124 TPSLTADGSVKAS

-150 WYLVVSDLTNDA
+150 WYLVVSDLTTDA
-162 ICSIDTTAKEVTI
+162 ICSIDTTAKQVTI
-175 KEKNGVPTVTKE
+175 KEKNGAPTVEKE

-211 TIYVTDGNPTNYVLH
+211 TIYVTDGNPTNYILH
-226 DKMSNGLT
+226 DEMSNGLD
-234 FKEDSIAV
+234 FKEDSIVV
-242 KVNDTTPIT
+242 KKNDERFTD
-251 NYTVKY
+251 YTVV
-257 TNTDKCTFEISFPN
+257 TPTDNCTFEIKFNENS
-271 GTLHTNDKVVVTY
+271 LHTNDKVVVTY

-308 NNGETTHGKTKTY
+308 DNGETTHGHTKTY
-321 TWSFNIF
+321 TWKFNIL

-334 NDKMQYLAD
+334 NDDKKYLAN
-343 VEFVLYRKDNTTNKI
+343 VEFVLYRKNADDKA
-358 EYAQF
+358 EYAKF
-363 DSNNNNKL
+363 DSNNKL
-371 TGWTEAENEA
+371 TGWTENESEA
-381 TKLKTNATSI
+381 GKLTTNATSN
-391 VGVEGLDK
+391 VTVKGLDK
-399 GTYFLKETATPGGF
+399 GTYFLKETATPVGF
-413 NGLTT
+413 NGLTS

-430 LNGATYTVKYK
+430 LSGATYTVKYK

-449 FTDAGDAKIVPIENK
+449 FTDTDDEKVVPIENN

-487 MVAAAILLI
+487 MAAAAILLI
-496 TKKRMENR
+496 TKKRMENH

>member
-59 LQYNE
+59 LQYND

-79 FVDEQSDKL
+79 FVEEQTAYLS
-88 AVDANGVVTWKKG
+88 VDSTTGVVTWANSDNADNG
-101 VSAEKDGAPIKA
+101 TAIKA
-113 LAIAAGQYVKD
+113 LAVAAGQYVKD
-124 QGTAFAADDSKVAA
+124 QGTALTADDFKEAT

-150 WYLVVSDLTNDA
+150 WYLVVSDLTSDA

-334 NDKMQYLAD
+334 NNDMRYLAN
-343 VEFVLYRKDNTTNKI
+343 VEFVLYRKNADDKA
-358 EYAQF
+358 EYAKF
-363 DSNNNNKL
+363 DSNNNNNKL
-371 TGWTEAENEA
+371 TGWTETKDDA
-381 TKLKTNATSI
+381 TRLTTNATST
-391 VGVEGLDK
+391 VTVEGLDE
-399 GTYFLKETATPGGF
+399 GTYFLKEITTPDGF
-413 NGLTT
+413 NGLTS

-423 IDSSCNT
+423 IHSSCNT
-430 LNGATYTVKYK
+430 LNGATYMVQYK
-441 MANANDED
+441 MVNEEG
-449 FTDAGDAKIVPIENK
+449 FTDTDDEKVVPIENK

-496 TKKRMENR
+496 TKKRMENH

>member
-1 MKKAMKKLMA
+1 MKKLMA

-25 AFAAGGA
+25 AFAADGS
-32 GATTGEGK
+32 THSSSEDGK
-40 ITIDNAVIGH
+40 ITIQNAVANQ
-50 TYKIYRILN
+50 TYKIYRILD
-59 LQYNE
+59 LQYND
-64 TAKSFRYEKNDKWGA
+64 TAKSFRYVKNDKWGA
-79 FVDEQSDKL
+79 FVEGQTTYLS
-88 AVDANGVVTWKKG
+88 VDSKTGVVTWANSDNADNG
-101 VSAEKDGAPIKA
+101 TAIKA
-113 LAIAAGQYVKD
+113 LAVAAGQHVKD
-124 QGTAFAADDSKVAA
+124 TPSLTADGSVKAS

-150 WYLVVSDLTNDA
+150 WYLVVSDLTTDA
-162 ICSIDTTAKEVTI
+162 ICSIDTTAKQVTI
-175 KEKNGVPTVTKE
+175 KEKNGAPTVEKE

-211 TIYVTDGNPTNYVLH
+211 TIYVTDGNPTNYILH
-226 DKMSNGLT
+226 DEMSNGLD
-234 FKEDSIAV
+234 FKEDSIVV
-242 KVNDTTPIT
+242 KKNDERFTD
-251 NYTVKY
+251 YTVV
-257 TNTDKCTFEISFPN
+257 TPTDNCTFEIKFNENS
-271 GTLHTNDKVVVTY
+271 LHTNDKVVVTY

-308 NNGETTHGKTKTY
+308 DNGETTHGHTKTY
-321 TWSFNIF
+321 TWKFNIL

-334 NDKMQYLAD
+334 NDDKKYLAN
-343 VEFVLYRKDNTTNKI
+343 VEFVLYRKNADDKA
-358 EYAQF
+358 EYAKF
-363 DSNNNNKL
+363 DSNNKL
-371 TGWTEAENEA
+371 TGWTENESEA
-381 TKLKTNATSI
+381 GKLTTNATSN
-391 VGVEGLDK
+391 VTVKGLDK
-399 GTYFLKETATPGGF
+399 GTYFLKETATPVGF
-413 NGLTT
+413 NGLTS

-430 LNGATYTVKYK
+430 LSGATYTVKYK

-449 FTDAGDAKIVPIENK
+449 FTDTDDEKVVPIENN

>member
-25 AFAAGGA
+25 AFAAEGA

-59 LQYNE
+59 LQYND

-79 FVDEQSDKL
+79 FVEEQTAYL
-88 AVDANGVVTWKKG
+88 AVDSKTGVVTWANSDNADNG
-101 VSAEKDGAPIKA
+101 TAIKA
-113 LAIAAGQYVKD
+113 LAVAAGQYVKD
-124 QGTAFAADDSKVAA
+124 KEDAGLTADRSEKA
-138 SSTVIFDNLPLG
+138 SLNTVTFDNLPLG
-150 WYLVVSDLTNDA
+150 WYLVVSDLTTDA
-162 ICSIDTTAKEVTI
+162 ICSIDTTAKQVTI
-175 KEKNGVPTVTKE
+175 REKNGVPTVTKE
-187 VEYASGSWGQGND
+187 VEYASGSWGEGND

-205 TVNFQT
+205 TVNFHT

-226 DKMSNGLT
+226 DKMSTGLT
-234 FKEDSIAV
+234 FKENSIAV
-242 KVNDTTPIT
+242 KVNDTLIT

-271 GTLHTNDKVVVTY
+271 GTLQTNDKVVVTY

-295 TAGNENE
+295 TDGNDNE

-308 NNGETTHGKTKTY
+308 ETGETTHSNTKTY
-321 TWSFNIF
+321 TWKFNILKF
-328 KYFTDS
+328 FTDS
-334 NDKMQYLAD
+334 NGEKQYLPD
-343 VEFVLYRKDNTTNKI
+343 VEFVLYRKDNSANKT

-363 DSNNNNKL
+363 DSNNKL
-371 TGWTEAENEA
+371 TGWTATESEAG
-381 TKLKTNATSI
+381 KLRTNATSN
-391 VGVEGLDK
+391 VTVEGLDE
-399 GTYFLKETATPGGF
+399 GTYFLKEITTPGGF

-418 DVEVQ
+418 DVEVW
-423 IDSSCNT
+423 ITSNCNT
-430 LNGATYTVKYK
+430 LTGANYAVEYK
-441 MANANDED
+441 MVNEEG
-449 FTDAGDAKIVPIENK
+449 FTDTDDEEKVVPIENK

>member
-25 AFAAGGA
+25 AFAAEGA

-59 LQYNE
+59 LQYND

-79 FVDEQSDKL
+79 FVEEQTAYL
-88 AVDANGVVTWKKG
+88 AVDSKTGVVTWANSDNADNG
-101 VSAEKDGAPIKA
+101 TAIKA
-113 LAIAAGQYVKD
+113 LAVAAGQHVTD
-124 QGTAFAADDSKVAA
+124 TPSLAADDSKEAT
-138 SSTVIFDNLPLG
+138 SNTVIFDNLPLG
-150 WYLVVSDLTNDA
+150 WYLVVSDLTTDA
-162 ICSIDTTAKEVTI
+162 ICSIDTTAKQVTI
-175 KEKNGVPTVTKE
+175 REKNGVPTVTKE
-187 VEYASGSWGQGND
+187 VEYASGSWGEGND

-226 DKMSNGLT
+226 DKMSNGLAFQT
-234 FKEDSIAV
+234 GTISV
-242 KVNDTTPIT
+242 KKNGDPFTDYTIETPI
-251 NYTVKY
+251 
-257 TNTDKCTFEISFPN
+257 DDCTFEIKFKEGS
-271 GTLHTNDKVVVTY
+271 LHTNDKVVVTY

-308 NNGETTHGKTKTY
+308 NNGETTHGRTKTY
-321 TWSFNIF
+321 TWKFNILKF
-328 KYFTDS
+328 FTDS
-334 NDKMQYLAD
+334 NGDKKYLAD
-343 VEFVLYRKDNTTNKI
+343 VEFVLYRKNADDKA
-358 EYAQF
+358 EYAKF
-363 DSNNNNKL
+363 DSNNKL
-371 TGWTEAENEA
+371 TGWTATESEAG
-381 TKLKTNATSI
+381 KLRTNATSN
-391 VGVEGLDK
+391 VTVEGLDE
-399 GTYFLKETATPGGF
+399 GTYFLKEITTPGGF

-430 LNGATYTVKYK
+430 LRGAAYTVKYK

-449 FTDAGDAKIVPIENK
+449 FTDAGDEKIVPIENK

-496 TKKRMENR
+496 TKKRMENH

>member
-59 LQYNE
+59 LQYND

-79 FVDEQSDKL
+79 FVEEQTAYL
-88 AVDANGVVTWKKG
+88 AVDSKTGVVTWANSDNADNG
-101 VSAEKDGAPIKA
+101 TAIKA
-113 LAIAAGQYVKD
+113 LAVAAGQHVTD
-124 QGTAFAADDSKVAA
+124 TPSLAADDSKVAA
-138 SSTVIFDNLPLG
+138 SNTVIFDNLPLG
-150 WYLVVSDLTNDA
+150 WYLVVSDLTTDA
-162 ICSIDTTAKEVTI
+162 ICSIDTTAKQVTI
-175 KEKNGVPTVTKE
+175 REKNGVPTVTKE

-334 NDKMQYLAD
+334 NNDMRYLAN
-343 VEFVLYRKDNTTNKI
+343 VEFVLYRKNADDKA
-358 EYAQF
+358 EYAKF
-363 DSNNNNKL
+363 DSNNNNNKL
-371 TGWTEAENEA
+371 TGWTETKDDA
-381 TKLKTNATSI
+381 TRLTTNATST
-391 VGVEGLDK
+391 VTVEGLDE
-399 GTYFLKETATPGGF
+399 GTYFLKEITTPDGF
-413 NGLTT
+413 NGLTS

-430 LNGATYTVKYK
+430 LNGATYMVQYK
-441 MANANDED
+441 MVNEEG
-449 FTDAGDAKIVPIENK
+449 FTDTDDEEKVVPIENK

-496 TKKRMENR
+496 TKKRMENH

>member
-25 AFAAGGA
+25 AWAADGS
-32 GATTGEGK
+32 THSSSEDGK

-59 LQYNE
+59 LQYND

-79 FVDEQSDKL
+79 FVEEQTAYL
-88 AVDANGVVTWKKG
+88 AVDSKTGVVTWANSDNADNG
-101 VSAEKDGAPIKA
+101 TAIKA
-113 LAIAAGQYVKD
+113 LAVAAGQHVTD
-124 QGTAFAADDSKVAA
+124 TPSLAADDSKEAT
-138 SSTVIFDNLPLG
+138 SNTVIFDNLPLG
-150 WYLVVSDLTNDA
+150 WYLVVSDLTTDA

-271 GTLHTNDKVVVTY
+271 GTLQTNDKVVVTY

-290 NAVVG
+290 DAVVG

-334 NDKMQYLAD
+334 NNDMRYLAN
-343 VEFVLYRKDNTTNKI
+343 VEFVLYRKNADDKA
-358 EYAQF
+358 EYAKF
-363 DSNNNNKL
+363 DPNNKL
-371 TGWTEAENEA
+371 TGWTENESEA
-381 TKLKTNATSI
+381 GKLTTNATST
-391 VGVEGLDK
+391 VAVEGLDA
-399 GTYFLKETATPGGF
+399 GTYFLKEITTPGGF
-413 NGLTT
+413 NGLTS
-418 DVEVQ
+418 DVEVK
-423 IDSSCNT
+423 ITSSCNILT
-430 LNGATYTVKYK
+430 GATYAVEYK
-441 MANANDED
+441 MVNEEGFTGTDEQE
-449 FTDAGDAKIVPIENK
+449 KVVPIENK

-487 MVAAAILLI
+487 MAAAAILLI

>member
-64 TAKSFRYEKNDKWGA
+64 TAKSFRYEKNNKWGA

-88 AVDANGVVTWKKG
+88 AVDANGVVTWKEG

-150 WYLVVSDLTNDA
+150 WYLVVSDLTSDA
-162 ICSIDTTAKEVTI
+162 ICSIDTTAKQVTI

-211 TIYVTDGNPTNYVLH
+211 TINVTDGDPTNYVLH
-226 DKMSNGLT
+226 DQMSKGLT
-234 FKEDSIAV
+234 FKENSIAV
-242 KVNDTTPIT
+242 KVNDTLIT
-251 NYTVKY
+251 NYTVEY

-271 GTLHTNDKVVVTY
+271 GTLHTNDTVVVTY
-284 SATINS
+284 SATIN
-290 NAVVG
+290 NDAVVG
-295 TAGNENE
+295 TTGNENE

-308 NNGETTHGKTKTY
+308 DNGETTHGKTKTY

-334 NDKMQYLAD
+334 NNDMQYLAD
-343 VEFVLYRKDNTTNKI
+343 VEFVLYRKDNTANKT

-363 DSNNNNKL
+363 NSNNKL

-381 TKLKTNATSI
+381 TKLKTNATST
-391 VGVEGLDK
+391 VAVEGLDA
-399 GTYFLKETATPGGF
+399 GTYFLKETATPVGF
-413 NGLTT
+413 NGLTS

-423 IDSSCNT
+423 IDSSCNA
-430 LNGATYTVKYK
+430 LSGATYTVKYK

-449 FTDAGDAKIVPIENK
+449 FTDTDDEKVVPIENN

-496 TKKRMENR
+496 TKKRMENH

>member
-59 LQYNE
+59 LQYND

-79 FVDEQSDKL
+79 FVEEQTAYLS
-88 AVDANGVVTWKKG
+88 VDSKTGVVTWANSDNADNG
-101 VSAEKDGAPIKA
+101 TAIKA
-113 LAIAAGQYVKD
+113 LAVAAGQYVKD
-124 QGTAFAADDSKVAA
+124 KEDASLTADRSEKA
-138 SSTVIFDNLPLG
+138 SLNTVTFDNLPLG

-251 NYTVKY
+251 NYSVKY

-321 TWSFNIF
+321 TWSFNILKF
-328 KYFTDS
+328 FTDS
-334 NDKMQYLAD
+334 NGEKKYLPD
-343 VEFVLYRKDNTTNKI
+343 VEFVLYRKDNSANKT

-363 DSNNNNKL
+363 DSNNKL
-371 TGWTEAENEA
+371 TGWTATESEAG
-381 TKLKTNATSI
+381 KLRTNATSN
-391 VGVEGLDK
+391 VTVEGLDA
-399 GTYFLKETATPGGF
+399 GTYFLKEITTPGGF

-418 DVEVQ
+418 DVEVW
-423 IDSSCNT
+423 ITSNCNT
-430 LNGATYTVKYK
+430 LTGANYAVEYK
-441 MANANDED
+441 MDNEED
-449 FTDAGDAKIVPIENK
+449 FEDTDEQEKVVPIENK

>member
-59 LQYNE
+59 LQYND

-150 WYLVVSDLTNDA
+150 WYLVVSDLTSDA

-211 TIYVTDGNPTNYVLH
+211 TIYVTDGNPTNYILH
-226 DKMSNGLT
+226 DEMSNGLD
-234 FKEDSIAV
+234 FKEDSIVV
-242 KVNDTTPIT
+242 KKNDAIFTDYTKETP
-251 NYTVKY
+251 
-257 TNTDKCTFEISFPN
+257 TDGCTFEIKFNEGS
-271 GTLHTNDKVVVTY
+271 LHTNDKVVVTY

-295 TAGNENE
+295 TDGNDNE

-308 NNGETTHGKTKTY
+308 ETGETTHSNTKTY
-321 TWSFNIF
+321 TWKFNIF

-334 NDKMQYLAD
+334 DDTMQYLAN
-343 VEFVLYRKDNTTNKI
+343 VEFVLYRKNADDKA
-358 EYAQF
+358 EYAKF
-363 DSNNNNKL
+363 DSNNKL
-371 TGWTEAENEA
+371 SGWTEAENEA
-381 TKLKTNATSI
+381 TKLKTTATSI

-413 NGLTT
+413 NGLTS

-430 LNGATYTVKYK
+430 LRGAAYTVKYK

-449 FTDAGDAKIVPIENK
+449 FTDAGDEKIVPIENK

-487 MVAAAILLI
+487 MAAAAILLI

>member
-64 TAKSFRYEKNDKWGA
+64 TAKSFRYEKNNKWGA

-88 AVDANGVVTWKKG
+88 AVDANGVVTWKEG
-101 VSAEKDGAPIKA
+101 VSAEKDGTPIKA

-124 QGTAFAADDSKVAA
+124 QGTAFAADDFKKAT
-138 SSTVIFDNLPLG
+138 SSTVTFDNLPLG
-150 WYLVVSDLTNDA
+150 WYLVVSDLTSDA
-162 ICSIDTTAKEVTI
+162 ICSIDTTAKQVTI

-211 TIYVTDGNPTNYVLH
+211 TIYVTDGNPTNYILH
-226 DKMSNGLT
+226 DEMSNGLD
-234 FKEDSIAV
+234 FKEDSIVV
-242 KVNDTTPIT
+242 KKNDERFTDYTKETP
-251 NYTVKY
+251 
-257 TNTDKCTFEISFPN
+257 TDGCTFEIKFNKDSLQP
-271 GTLHTNDKVVVTY
+271 NDKVVVTY

-308 NNGETTHGKTKTY
+308 DNGETTHGKTKTY
-321 TWSFNIF
+321 TWKFNIL

-334 NDKMQYLAD
+334 NDDKKYLAN
-343 VEFVLYRKDNTTNKI
+343 VEFVLYRKNADDKA
-358 EYAQF
+358 EYAKF
-363 DSNNNNKL
+363 DSNNKL
-371 TGWTEAENEA
+371 TGWTENESEA
-381 TKLKTNATSI
+381 GKLTTNATST
-391 VGVEGLDK
+391 VTVKGLDK
-399 GTYFLKETATPGGF
+399 GTYFLKETATPVGF
-413 NGLTT
+413 NGLTS

-430 LNGATYTVKYK
+430 LSGATYTVKYK
-441 MANANDED
+441 MANANEEG
-449 FTDAGDAKIVPIENK
+449 FTDTDEQEKVVPIENK

-487 MVAAAILLI
+487 MAAAAILLI